1 MSAPLSRVFAAHLLH
16 FQGQRQVQRELDGI
30 ELESTPE
37 RIASAAD
44 GRRPPPPA
52 PYHGLFSRKGITAG
66 EHALPAELTTQPV
79 SSERARGP
87 H

>member
-44 GRRPPPPA
+44 GRRPPPSA
-52 PYHGLFSRKGITAG
+52 VSRFVLQKGNHCGRTRVARRID
-66 EHALPAELTTQPV
+66 HAASQ
-79 SSERARGP
+79 
-87 H
+87 